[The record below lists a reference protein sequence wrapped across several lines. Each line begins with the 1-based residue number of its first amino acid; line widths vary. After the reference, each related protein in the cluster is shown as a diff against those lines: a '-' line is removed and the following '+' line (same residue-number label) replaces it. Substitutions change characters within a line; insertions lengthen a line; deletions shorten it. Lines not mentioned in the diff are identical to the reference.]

1 MKRPA
6 FLEGVISSTSSPV
19 AFSTIQPGQLRSVS
33 WAVAPLEPASPLP
46 MQPFTSPPAIR
57 PASLGAPPPSFT
69 PPPPGFEMLASA
81 TAPTAAPAQSAPAPT
96 PPPPPPAPTLSPRVE
111 QAINALRA
119 QGELLAQQARSDALE
134 VGMLVARKILERE
147 ISTNHEA
154 LFALIKSAIRRVG
167 EARSTTVRLHPADLE
182 RLDKVEGG
190 RLSLGEVKLEA
201 DEALSPGDVMVD
213 TEHHTVD
220 GRLNTRLEEC
230 ARTLVGEDE

>member
-6 FLEGVISSTSSPV
+6 FLEGVLSSTSNPV
-19 AFSTIQPGQLRSVS
+19 AFSAIQPGQLRTVS

-69 PPPPGFEMLASA
+69 PPPPGFEVLASA

-96 PPPPPPAPTLSPRVE
+96 PLPPALSPMVE

-154 LFALIKSAIRRVG
+154 LFALIKSAIRKVG
-167 EARSTTVRLHPADLE
+167 EAHSTTVRLHPADLE

-201 DEALSPGDVMVD
+201 DETLGPGDVMVD
-213 TEHHTVD
+213 TEHHTID

>member
-1 MKRPA
+1 
-6 FLEGVISSTSSPV
+6 
-19 AFSTIQPGQLRSVS
+19 
-33 WAVAPLEPASPLP
+33 
-46 MQPFTSPPAIR
+46 
-57 PASLGAPPPSFT
+57 
-69 PPPPGFEMLASA
+69 MLASA

-96 PPPPPPAPTLSPRVE
+96 PPPPPPAATLSPRVE

-154 LFALIKSAIRRVG
+154 LFALIKSAIRKVG
-167 EARSTTVRLHPADLE
+167 EARSTTVRLSPADLE

-201 DEALSPGDVMVD
+201 DEALGPGDVMVD